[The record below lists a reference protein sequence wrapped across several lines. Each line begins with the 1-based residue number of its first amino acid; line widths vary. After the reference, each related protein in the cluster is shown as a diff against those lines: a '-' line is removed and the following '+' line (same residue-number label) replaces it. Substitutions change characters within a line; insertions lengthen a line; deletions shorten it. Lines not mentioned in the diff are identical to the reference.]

1 MAKNRAKF
9 NQLIA
14 KCKEAKA
21 LRHESLDKIPDLIR
35 RFRDK
40 ELTPHEY
47 MLEFQKI
54 KDTVQRCQDN
64 EMKWGAQAL
73 AYSGF

>member
-14 KCKEAKA
+14 KCNEAKT
-21 LRHESLDKIPDLIR
+21 LRHASLDKIPDLIR

>member
-14 KCKEAKA
+14 KCEEAKA
-21 LRHESLDKIPDLIR
+21 LRHASLDKIPDLIR

-47 MLEFQKI
+47 MSEFQKI

-64 EMKWGAQAL
+64 ELKWGAQAL

>member
-21 LRHESLDKIPDLIR
+21 LRHASLDKIPDLIR